1 MKKKKPSAIPL
12 NKANQTNP
20 FDFNF
25 IDELN
30 NKYLNLEFL
39 DTFEITEIEILP
51 FTVLNLEPTEEQ
63 KKKQL
68 YERTRALKR
77 VKKV

>member
-12 NKANQTNP
+12 NKANQIKA

-51 FTVLNLEPTEEQ
+51 FAVLNLEPTEEQ